1 LAVAMADTAERGAAF
16 SDQDRVVFLQLIE
29 KFDAAFGASRVSV
42 PKTWGDGI
50 VRCR

>member
-1 LAVAMADTAERGAAF
+1 MADTAERGAAF
-16 SDQDRVVFLQLIE
+16 SDQDRVVFSQLIE